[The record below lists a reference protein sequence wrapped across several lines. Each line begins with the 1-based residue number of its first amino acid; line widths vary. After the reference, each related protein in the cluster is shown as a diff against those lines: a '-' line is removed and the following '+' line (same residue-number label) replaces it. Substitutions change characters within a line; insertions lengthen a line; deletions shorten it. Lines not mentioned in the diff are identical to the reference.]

1 MGGEKE
7 ENDEEGA
14 EEENI
19 NEENKNEESVNESEK
34 KNEEAQQPT
43 NNAHLIKQIGPI
55 TIDSTPPEKPT
66 RHRDVAE
73 SMRGSVL
80 SRCPIVDCIFLT
92 KPFFWGRVP
101 RYPGTLEWKSRSRLL
116 HLDQSQLHSLCEFS
130 SITSLSFPNIIL
142 NVLWKKKICL
152 QEIVFLMT
160 FLNPPPRR
168 PEKRR
173 APISVDH
180 KLRKHALDFWRDSQ
194 TVKRS
199 LGTVA
204 ARFYL
209 KQPQSMFWTT
219 TLLLS
224 FLFHALCPWKR
235 FQHPVGK
242 LYEGPGP
249 LWEL

>member
-14 EEENI
+14 EEENT

-92 KPFFWGRVP
+92 KPLLR
-101 RYPGTLEWKSRSRLL
+101 PGSPISWNFGVKE
-116 HLDQSQLHSLCEFS
+116 
-130 SITSLSFPNIIL
+130 SIT
-142 NVLWKKKICL
+142 VA
-152 QEIVFLMT
+152 
-160 FLNPPPRR
+160 PPR
-168 PEKRR
+168 PES
-173 APISVDH
+173 A
-180 KLRKHALDFWRDSQ
+180 
-194 TVKRS
+194 S
-199 LGTVA
+199 LLV
-204 ARFYL
+204 
-209 KQPQSMFWTT
+209 
-219 TLLLS
+219 
-224 FLFHALCPWKR
+224 
-235 FQHPVGK
+235 
-242 LYEGPGP
+242 
-249 LWEL
+249 

>member
-19 NEENKNEESVNESEK
+19 NEENKTEESVNESER

-92 KPFFWGRVP
+92 KPLLR
-101 RYPGTLEWKSRSRLL
+101 PGSPISWNFGVKE
-116 HLDQSQLHSLCEFS
+116 
-130 SITSLSFPNIIL
+130 SIT
-142 NVLWKKKICL
+142 VA
-152 QEIVFLMT
+152 
-160 FLNPPPRR
+160 PPR
-168 PEKRR
+168 PES
-173 APISVDH
+173 A
-180 KLRKHALDFWRDSQ
+180 
-194 TVKRS
+194 S
-199 LGTVA
+199 LLV
-204 ARFYL
+204 
-209 KQPQSMFWTT
+209 
-219 TLLLS
+219 
-224 FLFHALCPWKR
+224 
-235 FQHPVGK
+235 
-242 LYEGPGP
+242 
-249 LWEL
+249 

>member
-19 NEENKNEESVNESEK
+19 NEENQNEESVNESEK

-92 KPFFWGRVP
+92 KPLLR
-101 RYPGTLEWKSRSRLL
+101 PGSPISWNFGVKE
-116 HLDQSQLHSLCEFS
+116 
-130 SITSLSFPNIIL
+130 SIT
-142 NVLWKKKICL
+142 VA
-152 QEIVFLMT
+152 
-160 FLNPPPRR
+160 PPR
-168 PEKRR
+168 PES
-173 APISVDH
+173 A
-180 KLRKHALDFWRDSQ
+180 
-194 TVKRS
+194 S
-199 LGTVA
+199 LLV
-204 ARFYL
+204 
-209 KQPQSMFWTT
+209 
-219 TLLLS
+219 
-224 FLFHALCPWKR
+224 
-235 FQHPVGK
+235 
-242 LYEGPGP
+242 
-249 LWEL
+249 

>member
-80 SRCPIVDCIFLT
+80 SRCPIVDCIFLQNRNHFSAFEAGF
-92 KPFFWGRVP
+92 PDI
-101 RYPGTLEWKSRSRLL
+101 LE
-116 HLDQSQLHSLCEFS
+116 
-130 SITSLSFPNIIL
+130 
-142 NVLWKKKICL
+142 LWS
-152 QEIVFLMT
+152 E
-160 FLNPPPRR
+160 R
-168 PEKRR
+168 
-173 APISVDH
+173 VDH
-180 KLRKHALDFWRDSQ
+180 GCSTSTRVSFTPCVSSHPSPL
-194 TVKRS
+194 S
-199 LGTVA
+199 L
-204 ARFYL
+204 
-209 KQPQSMFWTT
+209 
-219 TLLLS
+219 
-224 FLFHALCPWKR
+224 
-235 FQHPVGK
+235 FQI
-242 LYEGPGP
+242 
-249 LWEL
+249 

>member
-55 TIDSTPPEKPT
+55 TIDSTTPEKPT

-92 KPFFWGRVP
+92 KPKPFF
-101 RYPGTLEWKSRSRLL
+101 
-116 HLDQSQLHSLCEFS
+116 
-130 SITSLSFPNIIL
+130 
-142 NVLWKKKICL
+142 
-152 QEIVFLMT
+152 
-160 FLNPPPRR
+160 
-168 PEKRR
+168 
-173 APISVDH
+173 
-180 KLRKHALDFWRDSQ
+180 
-194 TVKRS
+194 
-199 LGTVA
+199 
-204 ARFYL
+204 
-209 KQPQSMFWTT
+209 
-219 TLLLS
+219 
-224 FLFHALCPWKR
+224 
-235 FQHPVGK
+235 
-242 LYEGPGP
+242 
-249 LWEL
+249 

>member
-92 KPFFWGRVP
+92 KPLLRPGMSQWHLMGGWGWGGSGSPLSMYTTR
-101 RYPGTLEWKSRSRLL
+101 PGSPISWNFGVKE
-116 HLDQSQLHSLCEFS
+116 
-130 SITSLSFPNIIL
+130 SIT
-142 NVLWKKKICL
+142 VA
-152 QEIVFLMT
+152 
-160 FLNPPPRR
+160 PPR
-168 PEKRR
+168 PES
-173 APISVDH
+173 A
-180 KLRKHALDFWRDSQ
+180 
-194 TVKRS
+194 S
-199 LGTVA
+199 LLV
-204 ARFYL
+204 
-209 KQPQSMFWTT
+209 
-219 TLLLS
+219 
-224 FLFHALCPWKR
+224 
-235 FQHPVGK
+235 
-242 LYEGPGP
+242 
-249 LWEL
+249 

>member
-80 SRCPIVDCIFLT
+80 SRCPIVDCIFLQNRNHFSAFEAGYVT
-92 KPFFWGRVP
+92 MAFDGGLGLGGF
-101 RYPGTLEWKSRSRLL
+101 RL
-116 HLDQSQLHSLCEFS
+116 
-130 SITSLSFPNIIL
+130 P
-142 NVLWKKKICL
+142 
-152 QEIVFLMT
+152 
-160 FLNPPPRR
+160 
-168 PEKRR
+168 
-173 APISVDH
+173 
-180 KLRKHALDFWRDSQ
+180 
-194 TVKRS
+194 TVY
-199 LGTVA
+199 V
-204 ARFYL
+204 Y
-209 KQPQSMFWTT
+209 
-219 TLLLS
+219 
-224 FLFHALCPWKR
+224 
-235 FQHPVGK
+235 
-242 LYEGPGP
+242 Y
-249 LWEL
+249 